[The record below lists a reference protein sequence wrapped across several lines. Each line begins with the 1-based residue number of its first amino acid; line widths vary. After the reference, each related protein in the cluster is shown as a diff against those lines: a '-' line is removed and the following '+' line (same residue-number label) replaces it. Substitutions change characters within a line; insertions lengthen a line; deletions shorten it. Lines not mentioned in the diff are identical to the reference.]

1 MRFVLAA
8 ALCVAVVCVGTS
20 VGAQNAT
27 QLSEIVVTATAAPAT
42 EQDVPVTTQIVDRE
56 AIQRSGAR
64 DLEGLLQRETVA
76 DFQIQPGGYSSFG
89 MRGFE
94 SYESLGA
101 GFDSGVLV
109 LLDGARI
116 ATGTLSL
123 IPLDLVQRVE
133 IVHGPG
139 SALYGGSAMGGVVNV
154 ITRTGGQETAA
165 QVGVGYG
172 SWEEKTAHVGV
183 NGRSP
188 EEAFGYVLAGS
199 KRTRDDYAIGGGKT
213 YPNTAMD
220 MQSWGGK
227 LTAGPGQQHQL
238 DGLYIESR
246 NNDLGS
252 PGALG
257 SSYASETN
265 HIDDTLQH
273 LLLTYQGESP
283 DGRQS
288 WRLQPFRS
296 EHEYIECTGKISQY
310 TTTMTGVRG
319 QYDHKMDILGTISLG
334 AEYTQIQ
341 DERSGTSVSEPNS
354 EYDVTAVFAEHRFGR
369 GPWDLWV
376 GARYDHYRARIK
388 KTSGLANVETGTD
401 TYDALTW
408 RVGGKYWL
416 TANFGLHAAVGTAFR
431 PPMAKE
437 LTGKHDSFGN
447 TYNGN
452 ADLKPERSITY
463 ELGTECGGEWG
474 SLALTGFHTNYT
486 DKIDDVLLQKTGL
499 YTGIYEYQNING
511 WTVQGVELQGQTAF
525 DWGEMLTIRPHATAR
540 YYTKREQ
547 QDASASSQT
556 IQRLPEYEGQLG
568 LAADLGAKVTL
579 DSWLEI
585 RGPWEDVEATSPYA
599 EISKDPFAVFG
610 TRLSFRP
617 VDGLQTYLDVENLFD
632 KRYSY
637 TDGYPMPGR
646 SVAAGIEYTF

>member
-1 MRFVLAA
+1 MRSVLAA

-42 EQDVPVTTQIVDRE
+42 EQDVPVSTQIVDRE
-56 AIQRSGAR
+56 AIERSGAR
-64 DLEGLLQRETVA
+64 DLEGLLQREMAA
-76 DFQIQPGGYSSFG
+76 DFEIQPGGYSSFG
-89 MRGFE
+89 IRGFE

-109 LLDGARI
+109 LLDGTRI

-154 ITRTGGQETAA
+154 ITRTGGQETAG

-183 NGRSP
+183 SGCSS
-188 EEAFGYVLAGS
+188 EETFGYVLAGS

-213 YPNTAMD
+213 YPNTAID

-238 DGLYIESR
+238 HGVYLESR

-252 PGALG
+252 PGPLDDNVAEN
-257 SSYASETN
+257 Y
-265 HIDDTLQH
+265 IDDTLRH
-273 LLLTYQGESP
+273 LLVTYQGEST
-283 DGRQS
+283 DGKQS
-288 WRLQPFRS
+288 WRLQPFHS
-296 EHEYIECTGKISQY
+296 EHEYAFYSNDMSKYITQ
-310 TTTMTGVRG
+310 MAGVRG
-319 QYDHKMDILGTISLG
+319 QYNHQTARLGTLSLG

-341 DERSGTSVSEPNS
+341 DERSGSLVYEPNS
-354 EYDVTAVFAEHRFGR
+354 EYDVTAVFAEHRFGS

-376 GARYDHYRARIK
+376 GARYDHYRARIE
-388 KTSGLANVETGTD
+388 KTSELKNVETGTE

-416 TANFGLHAAVGTAFR
+416 TANLGLHAAVGTAFR

-437 LTGKHDSFGN
+437 LTGKFTSYGTTYIGN
-447 TYNGN
+447 PN
-452 ADLKPERSITY
+452 LKSEHSVTY
-463 ELGTECGGEWG
+463 ETGMEWG
-474 SLALTGFHTNYT
+474 GQHGRIEGTVFHTKYT
-486 DKIDDVLLQKTGL
+486 DKIEGPSFGETGK
-499 YTGIYEYQNING
+499 YVNIDG
-511 WTVQGVELQGQTAF
+511 WTVQGLELQGQTAF
-525 DWGEMLTIRPHATAR
+525 DWSEMLIVRPHATAR

-547 QDASASSQT
+547 EDSGGSSQT
-556 IQRLPEYEGQLG
+556 IFQLPEYEGQIG
-568 LAADLGAKVTL
+568 LAVDLGAKLSL

-585 RGPWEDVEATSPYA
+585 RGPWEGKNVGRQTE
-599 EISKDPFAVFG
+599 FAVFG
-610 TRLSFRP
+610 SRISYRP
-617 VDGLQTYLDVENLFD
+617 VVDLQVYLDVENLFD

-637 TDGYPMPGR
+637 KNGYPMPGR